1 MKLQVSIVNAHLFI
15 EMSFIR
21 FPSHSFTLLL
31 GADLLDKSDHKHG
44 PTWISVR
51 SKKNKSDLGLKT
63 EEIFSKE
70 GHLTF
75 DVPTDGEVEICIR
88 ASTASSKNPLRFGLK
103 VEESAPNI
111 DDDASWNDGVSKQWT
126 QMEEEIRLSMRTMKA
141 IQAEA
146 DYSKDR
152 DATFHKQTLD
162 MYAASMYWPIVHVCV
177 LLLTGFTQATHIVRF
192 FKSRH
197 IV

>member
-1 MKLQVSIVNAHLFI
+1 M
-15 EMSFIR
+15 
-21 FPSHSFTLLL
+21 
-31 GADLLDKSDHKHG
+31 DKTQPGYG

-51 SKKNKSDLGLKT
+51 SKKAKAAELSLKT
-63 EEIFSKE
+63 EEIFE
-70 GHLTF
+70 NNGHVSF
-75 DVPTDGEVEICIR
+75 NVPVDGEVEICIR
-88 ASTASSKNPLRFGLK
+88 ASTANSKQPMRFGLN
-103 VEESAPNI
+103 VEQEAI
-111 DDDASWNDGVSKQWT
+111 MDDDSIWNDGVSKEWT
-126 QMEEEIRLSMRTMKA
+126 RIEEEIRLSMKTMRA

-152 DATFHKQTLD
+152 DAAFHKQVLD

-192 FKSRH
+192 FKSRR

>member
-1 MKLQVSIVNAHLFI
+1 MYTHTLNY
-15 EMSFIR
+15 
-21 FPSHSFTLLL
+21 SFTHVDILEPSDPKYGQTWLSIRSKT
-31 GADLLDKSDHKHG
+31 AKKSDM
-44 PTWISVR
+44 
-51 SKKNKSDLGLKT
+51 GLKT
-63 EEIFSKE
+63 EELFHKK

-75 DVPTDGEVEICIR
+75 DVPTDGPVEVCIR
-88 ASTASSKNPLRFGLK
+88 ASTASSKAPLRFGLQ
-103 VEESAPNI
+103 VEQTASKTMET
-111 DDDASWNDGVSKQWT
+111 DDATWNDGVSHAWT
-126 QMEEEIRLSMRTMKA
+126 QLEEELRLSMRTMRA

-152 DATFHKQTLD
+152 DASFHKQTLD

-177 LLLTGFTQATHIVRF
+177 LIFTGFTQATHIVRF

>member
-1 MKLQVSIVNAHLFI
+1 MTCSLISPLLFC
-15 EMSFIR
+15 
-21 FPSHSFTLLL
+21 LL
-31 GADLLDKSDHKHG
+31 DLVDKSDPKHG
-44 PTWISVR
+44 PTWISIR
-51 SKKNKSDLGLKT
+51 SKKTKSELGLKT

-70 GHLTF
+70 GHLTY
-75 DVPTDGEVEICIR
+75 DVPSDGEVEICIR
-88 ASTASSKNPLRFGLK
+88 ASSANSKAPLRFGLQ
-103 VEESAPNI
+103 VEQVAVM
-111 DDDASWNDGVSKQWT
+111 DDDATWNDGVSQQWT
-126 QMEEEIRLSMRTMKA
+126 QMEDELRVSMRTMKA

-146 DYSKDR
+146 DFSKDR